1 MTTNL
6 TPSDSYQALLKKKIS
21 ERSAVIGIVGLG
33 YVGQPLTLRFAEEG
47 FKVLGFDIS
56 DERVAELNT
65 GFSSIEHIS
74 NQRLLAAV
82 SSGSEFTTEMSR
94 AAEVDVLVLCLP
106 TPLKNAREPDLS
118 FVLNTLEALLPFL
131 RRGQALSLE
140 STTYPGTTTDE
151 LAPRVSGIGLNIG
164 EDFFLIYSPEREDPG
179 NQEFTTQEIPKI
191 VSGFSAACLEVA
203 EDLYGAIVE
212 KAVSVSSPAVAEMTK
227 LLENTYRAINIGLAN
242 EMKLVADQLGL
253 DIFEVIDAAATKPFG
268 FAAYYPGP
276 GIGGHCIPIDPY
288 YLSWKAKLAG
298 VDTRFIELAGEVNR
312 AMPGFVIAKL
322 ENALAQFN
330 KQLFASNILV
340 LGLAYK
346 KNVDDVR
353 ESPAVEII
361 HNLSQ
366 AGCHVAYS
374 DPHVDTFPVMRKY
387 HYQLT
392 SEAINPSNLESA
404 DAVIIAT
411 DHDAFDFEMV
421 LAHSKCIVDARGVYR
436 ANFPNVYR
444 A

>member
-56 DERVAELNT
+56 DERVAELNA

-118 FVLNTLEALLPFL
+118 FVLNTLDALLPFL

-179 NQEFTTQEIPKI
+179 NQEFTTKEIPKI
-191 VSGFSAACLEVA
+191 VSGFSAACREVA

-268 FAAYYPGP
+268 FSAYYPGP

-288 YLSWKAKLAG
+288 YLSWKAKSVG

-322 ENALAQFN
+322 ENALAQFH
-330 KQLFASNILV
+330 KQLSGSNILV

-361 HNLSQ
+361 HSLSQ

-387 HYQLT
+387 NYQLT

-411 DHDAFDFEMV
+411 DHDAFDFQMV
-421 LAHSKCIVDARGVYR
+421 LAHSKCIVDTRGVYR
-436 ANFPNVYR
+436 SNFPNVYR